1 VHPSER
7 IKGEKSKKLWNK
19 KIAFGITGS
28 ISAVECVKIAR
39 ELIRHGADVFPI
51 MTKDACNIL
60 HPEAMK
66 FATGN
71 DAIVELTGNVEHV
84 SYDADLFLIAPCTA
98 NTISKIANGIAD
110 NALTTFAIN
119 FENKIMIAPSMHE
132 KMFKN
137 KLIEEN
143 IKKCVEKGIK
153 FIPPKIEEEK
163 AKMAGNEEIVEAVI
177 RELRGKDKE
186 GKKVLVIGG
195 STFEPI
201 DDVRVLTNLSS
212 GKMARA
218 ISIEAYERGGDVET
232 WFGGIEGFPFISN
245 KNFSTIKDIINLIK
259 KSKKYDAIINCAAIS
274 DFTVKKRKGKIE
286 SGKKINISLT
296 PSPRINP
303 MLRDIG
309 KVVIGFKLEDK
320 KIFERAIDRLAEDG
334 IDYMIGNKIDSIGK
348 DYTEIWIIGKKGLIK
363 KVKGKK
369 EEIAKNIV
377 DLI

>member
-1 VHPSER
+1 MHPSER

-28 ISAVECVKIAR
+28 IAAIECVKIAH
-39 ELIRHGADVFPI
+39 ELIRHGANVFPI

-66 FATGN
+66 YATGN

-84 SYDADLFLIAPCTA
+84 SLDADLLLIAPCTA

-110 NALTTFAIN
+110 NALTTFALT
-119 FENKIMIAPSMHE
+119 FENKILIAPAMHE

-137 KLIEEN
+137 KFIEEN
-143 IKKCVEKGIK
+143 IRKCIERGIK
-153 FIPPKIEEEK
+153 FIFPKIEEGK
-163 AKMAGNEEIVEAVI
+163 AKMAGNEEIVETVI

-195 STFEPI
+195 STYEPI

-218 ISIEAYERGGDVET
+218 ISIEAYERGANVET
-232 WFGGIEGFPFISN
+232 WFGGISSFPFIPN
-245 KNFSTIKDIINLIK
+245 KSFFTIKDLINLIK
-259 KSKKYDAIINCAAIS
+259 KAKKYDAIINCAAIS
-274 DFTVKKRKGKIE
+274 DFIVKKRKGKIE
-286 SGKKINISLT
+286 SGKKFSISLN

-303 MLRDIG
+303 MLKKIG

-320 KIFERAIDRLAEDG
+320 NIFERAHKRLLEDE
-334 IDYMIGNKIDSIGK
+334 IDYIIGNKINSIGK
-348 DYTEIWIIGKKGLIK
+348 DYTEIWIIGEKGLIE